1 MKVYSGSVWQIL
13 SGQGTVTSVAGTG
26 TVNGITLTGTVTES
40 GSLTLGGTLS
50 GISSSQLA
58 SQNVSQFTNDSSYLT
73 TVTFAD
79 VTSKPTTLSGYGIT
93 DAATSAQGTLAD
105 SALQI
110 GDNVST
116 LVNDSGYITSYTE
129 TDTLDSVTNRGATT
143 TNAITVGIVTATGG
157 TSTNWNTAF
166 SWGNHAS
173 AGYLTAS
180 STNTL
185 TNKSGNIS
193 QWTNDSGY
201 ITGNET
207 ITLTGAITGSGTNS
221 IATTLSTVDGGTY

>member
-105 SALQI
+105 SALQT

-143 TNAITVGIVTATGG
+143 TNDITVGIVTATGG

-185 TNKSGNIS
+185 TNKSGNVS